1 MLTTS
6 SVSSTSSCAAPSASH
21 RASAQGWLAS
31 SASAD
36 TSRPWPSVLERRVAE
51 AQVSLITLSVV
62 RDTSRMRAQ
71 AVEERLTAAGARNLG
86 RELHCAPTRR
96 IEEAFG
102 KLQHFEAAAPDGGGA
117 THGFRRWLIVV
128 T

>member
-1 MLTTS
+1 MVDCSDLHKEAYNTS
-6 SVSSTSSCAAPSASH
+6 YCREAIAIPKSH
-21 RASAQGWLAS
+21 
-31 SASAD
+31 
-36 TSRPWPSVLERRVAE
+36 SRK
-51 AQVSLITLSVV
+51 
-62 RDTSRMRAQ
+62 RAQ

-86 RELHCAPTRR
+86 RALHCAPTRR

-117 THGFRRWLIVV
+117 AHGFRRWPIVV